1 MTTRS
6 SKWPGLILI
15 LIILFSFFAG
25 IAESQDFTL
34 PPNGELLVLPRGES
48 LLLPVFKPKRV
59 AVTDPTIADVVM
71 VSTEQVL
78 INGISVGTTSL
89 QIWETNGVV
98 YYRVRVVP
106 NPDALVAELRKQLAL
121 PEVNIYMFG
130 DKVILDGMIERNTQ
144 RERALKLASAY
155 GEVVDLLEVEGA
167 SGEPDLAKKVANII
181 DRPDITVRAIN
192 DYLVLEGEVPTL
204 EERQRAELLASTY
217 ERPILNFLEISSR
230 ETPIEVL
237 AKEIAEHIAIPSIQV
252 KVIAGETF
260 LLEGSVSDP
269 ALRDRASAIAH
280 AFGRP
285 VVNLIQVEET
295 PPSVASA
302 AEEKRDQD
310 EKSSAPRSG
319 AGTLDEKQ
327 EPQIDPQST
336 LEPKEIVNST
346 LETTVSSEASKE
358 KDIKALAEAMRQE
371 IDDPNVSLRVIQD
384 AILLEGVVQSEH
396 VRERIS
402 AIVGLY
408 PVRTVNLL
416 QVKDTPDRDLAKERE
431 WLERYISDPDIRLTL
446 VGKTVLLEGEVDS
459 ELSRRRAMAIA
470 RALDL
475 DVVDLL
481 EIKVEEPEERD
492 TPEPREAADTDTGT
506 DTEKPP
512 DPSRVIPDLIVVL
525 GEESLEV
532 FELNGFIV
540 IEGHV
545 PNEFRKIRA
554 ERIAATFEYPLL
566 TLIEI
571 EESPKER
578 VERIQASERSSQ
590 GAERGDSRSGVE
602 SEREPSESIGGV
614 KGDGLDRQ
622 GVTADGLPSSIT
634 AGSIGDIFEGAKEP
648 ESDFAG
654 EIERAIGLP
663 TVTVQMIQGAA
674 VLDGVVESDIESQ
687 GAEVIASLFAD
698 KVVNRLQVILP
709 VGAPAPSLNQ
719 IVSELLALPGVQVS
733 LVGEKLLLEGV
744 VRDQKELERALKI
757 AGAFGKE
764 VVNLVRV
771 EAPLQVLLKVKVV
784 EASRVDME
792 RVGVSWG
799 SLERGVLIP
808 DVTNI
813 GELMIGDP
821 LERLLPIG
829 ARLEAL
835 IDEGKARLLAAPS
848 LLTLSGEE
856 AEFLSGGEIPV
867 TVPKDGE
874 MQIVWKVYGVK
885 LNMLPVVVDEG
896 AIEVKVRP
904 EVSTLDWPNG
914 IRVDALTLPAMK
926 TRRTETTVYI
936 QDGTTF
942 VIGGLLENTESRQV
956 HKLPLLGDL
965 PIIGKLFRSE
975 QFKTDQTELV
985 FFVTPHI
992 LRGNEPAMHQELWK
1006 DEAMRREGSTFVS
1019 EVTTTDCR

>member
-1 MTTRS
+1 MTIRS

-15 LIILFSFFAG
+15 LILLLSFFAG

-59 AVTDPTIADVVM
+59 AVTDPTIADVVI

-89 QIWETNGVV
+89 QIWENNGVS

-121 PEVNIYMFG
+121 PDVNIYMFG
-130 DKVILDGMIERNTQ
+130 DKVILDGMTESNTQ

-167 SGEPDLAKKVANII
+167 SGEPDLGKEVAKVIN
-181 DRPDITVRAIN
+181 RPHINVRAIN

-204 EERQRAELLASTY
+204 EERQRAELLASTF
-217 ERPILNFLEISSR
+217 EWPILNFLEISSR
-230 ETPIEVL
+230 ETPTSVL
-237 AKEIAEHIAIPSIQV
+237 AREIAGHIAIPSIEV

-269 ALRDRASAIAH
+269 ALKERASAIAH

-285 VVNLIQVEET
+285 VVNLIQVKEI
-295 PPSVASA
+295 PPPVASA
-302 AEEKRDQD
+302 AEGQDDRD
-310 EKSSAPRSG
+310 EKALAPKSVT
-319 AGTLDEKQ
+319 GTAAEKQ
-327 EPQIDPQST
+327 EDKIDSKST
-336 LEPKEIVNST
+336 LESKEIVAST
-346 LETTVSSEASKE
+346 SETTVSSEAPRE
-358 KDIKALAEAMRQE
+358 KDIEALVKAMRQE

-396 VRERIS
+396 VRERVS
-402 AIVGLY
+402 AIAGLY

-416 QVKDTPDRDLAKERE
+416 QVKDAPDRDLAKERE
-431 WLERYISDPDIRLTL
+431 WLERYISDPDMRLTL

-481 EIKVEEPEERD
+481 EIKVEEPEGGD
-492 TPEPREAADTDTGT
+492 TPEPSQAADTDT
-506 DTEKPP
+506 EKTS
-512 DPSRVIPDLIVVL
+512 DPGQVIPDLIVVL
-525 GEESLEV
+525 GEENLEV

-578 VERIQASERSSQ
+578 VEGTKPSERSLQ
-590 GAERGDSRSGVE
+590 GAERGDFPSAVE
-602 SEREPSESIGGV
+602 PEKQLSESIGGV

-634 AGSIGDIFEGAKEP
+634 AGSMGDIFEGAKEP
-648 ESDFAG
+648 DSDFAG

-674 VLDGVVESDIESQ
+674 VLDGVVESDLESQ

-698 KVVNRLQVILP
+698 KVVNRLQVIPP
-709 VGAPAPSLNQ
+709 VGAPALSLNQ
-719 IVSELLALPGVQVS
+719 IVSELLTLPGVQVS
-733 LVGEKLLLEGV
+733 LAGEKLLLEGV
-744 VRDQKELERALKI
+744 VKDQKELERALKI

-764 VVNLVRV
+764 VVNLVQV

-808 DVTNI
+808 DVAYI
-813 GELMIGDP
+813 GELMIGEP
-821 LERLLPIG
+821 LQRLLPIG

-885 LNMLPVVVDEG
+885 LNMLPVVVDER

-904 EVSTLDWPNG
+904 EVSTLDWANG

-975 QFKTDQTELV
+975 QFMTDQTELI

-1019 EVTTTDCR
+1019 EVTPTYCR